1 MRLWDYPFV
10 LLCVACMFL
19 GINAQVSS
27 TGATVTYPTGAVVY
41 TFKSGGTI
49 TFSANI
55 TFDLLIVGG
64 GGGGGI
70 SYGGGGGGGGIV
82 YATGVSR
89 TAGSYSISVASW
101 RGPSGTGH
109 SSSAFG
115 GYAYGGGAGG
125 SGIGNSGGSGGNG
138 GGGCGGGAGGT
149 ADTIGILPSAPYT
162 TAQLIGGQVGGT
174 VDQGSYSGGKGGGGY
189 SSAITGTSV
198 LYANGGG
205 GYTGW
210 SMGSSNA
217 PYTGGGGG
225 GGSGGDIGSE
235 GIVVI
240 RILIPT
246 SCPFGQ
252 YIGAV
257 SCLPCTN
264 GGVGAT
270 YTGSGT
276 TSTNCPV
283 SCLAG
288 YYRVNSANCG
298 PCTNAGV
305 GGNYTGVGTNSTN
318 CPVSCFAGYYRV
330 AFSCV
335 CVSGSYGVGGTCV
348 GFYRTTTNVPP
359 TTLPSDPGGNVLISG
374 VLTVAGKT
382 FQSTVSDVQ
391 FYDWA
396 GRFGWGVVYHIVG
409 GGFGPGSEA
418 MSTPTYDN
426 NGQYI
431 GSAGLVVDGTTVMGF
446 LLQLH
451 MSNTVAIRS
460 YSYSGIGCGSVLA
473 GSVDGSTWTQVPT
486 TVPGRDCT
494 CDAGDSLRVSC
505 AQQQVVRVLSNASFA
520 HLALIGTS
528 DCACGKKQTWE
539 GLNFMGYYDLTFQ
552 AFDGGAA
559 QCAKTCATGTVAH
572 CDLMGNTV
580 CCGPGYTFQDG
591 VSTTPDCEA
600 CAAGTYSSDGG
611 ACVPCTNAG
620 VGGSYTGALGITTPN
635 CPVSCFAGYYQAA
648 FTCLSCPIGTFSLA
662 NSTYCSACTNGGVG
676 RTFTSSGT
684 TSSNCQIVCSAGYY
698 PVGAV
703 CMQCAVG
710 RYSGVNSTNC
720 SACTNTPATG
730 FVFTRAGTN
739 STNCRVSSIGATS
752 EQVSSAEATITT
764 SGVFAVYSFSTG
776 VTSGISGFITFITT
790 KTVDLLIVG
799 GGGGGG
805 NDVGGGGGGGGIV
818 YATGVSISPGTY
830 DVVVGAGGASTTN
843 GYTSSVFGASAY
855 GGGYGGCCKASVGAS
870 GANGGGGSFQGI
882 GGKGLDG
889 GSATTIGILPTV
901 PATTAQLVGG
911 YSGAYG
917 DLHGGGGGGAGGLP
931 GWGFLGDGGAGYLC
945 DITGTSLYWSGGGGG
960 GAAHIASSAGGS
972 GGSGGGGNGMG
983 LSASGSGNSGGTN
996 TGGGGGGGKPGS
1008 NGGTGG
1014 SGIVVIRVYPP
1025 PPTSC
1030 PSGQYIGTIS
1040 CQPCTYGGV
1049 GVIYTGFGTNSTNC
1063 PVRCSAG
1070 YYQVAFSC
1078 LSCPIGKFSLANQT
1092 GASSCQPCT
1101 NAGVGGNYTGFG
1113 TTSTNCP
1120 VSCFAGYYQA
1130 AFFCLSCP
1138 IGMFSLAT
1146 STDCSAC
1153 TNLGVGRTFASFGT
1167 TSSNCPTVCAAGY
1180 YAVGATCSQCA
1191 VGRYSGANSTNCS
1204 VCTNTLAAGSVFTTA
1219 GTNSTNCQV
1228 GCAAGYAYGTA
1239 SSACMRC
1246 SAGEFLYSKR

>member
-1 MRLWDYPFV
+1 MS
-10 LLCVACMFL
+10 

-41 TFKSGGTI
+41 TFLSGGTI
-49 TFSANI
+49 TFSATI

-70 SYGGGGGGGGIV
+70 SQGGGGGGGGIV

-89 TAGSYSISVASW
+89 TAGSYSISVATW
-101 RGPSGTGH
+101 RAPGGTGH
-109 SSSAFG
+109 SSSAFD
-115 GYAYGGGAGG
+115 GYAFGGGAGG

-149 ADTIGILPSAPYT
+149 ADSIGILPSAPYT
-162 TAQLIGGQVGGT
+162 TAQLIGGQIGGT
-174 VDQGSYSGGKGGGGY
+174 VAQGSYSGGKGGGGY

-288 YYRVNSANCG
+288 YYSVNSANCG

-318 CPVSCFAGYYRV
+318 CPVSCFAGYV
-330 AFSCV
+330 QMGFSCL
-335 CVSGSYGVGGTCV
+335 
-348 GFYRTTTNVPP
+348 VP
-359 TTLPSDPGGNVLISG
+359 
-374 VLTVAGKT
+374 
-382 FQSTVSDVQ
+382 
-391 FYDWA
+391 
-396 GRFGWGVVYHIVG
+396 
-409 GGFGPGSEA
+409 
-418 MSTPTYDN
+418 
-426 NGQYI
+426 
-431 GSAGLVVDGTTVMGF
+431 
-446 LLQLH
+446 
-451 MSNTVAIRS
+451 
-460 YSYSGIGCGSVLA
+460 
-473 GSVDGSTWTQVPT
+473 
-486 TVPGRDCT
+486 
-494 CDAGDSLRVSC
+494 
-505 AQQQVVRVLSNASFA
+505 
-520 HLALIGTS
+520 
-528 DCACGKKQTWE
+528 
-539 GLNFMGYYDLTFQ
+539 
-552 AFDGGAA
+552 
-559 QCAKTCATGTVAH
+559 
-572 CDLMGNTV
+572 
-580 CCGPGYTFQDG
+580 
-591 VSTTPDCEA
+591 
-600 CAAGTYSSDGG
+600 
-611 ACVPCTNAG
+611 
-620 VGGSYTGALGITTPN
+620 
-635 CPVSCFAGYYQAA
+635 
-648 FTCLSCPIGTFSLA
+648 
-662 NSTYCSACTNGGVG
+662 
-676 RTFTSSGT
+676 
-684 TSSNCQIVCSAGYY
+684 
-698 PVGAV
+698 
-703 CMQCAVG
+703 
-710 RYSGVNSTNC
+710 VNST
-720 SACTNTPATG
+720 G
-730 FVFTRAGTN
+730 
-739 STNCRVSSIGATS
+739 
-752 EQVSSAEATITT
+752 ATITYPT
-764 SGVFAVYSFSTG
+764 GATVYSFTD
-776 VTSGISGFITFITT
+776 SGSITFAVTT
-790 KTVDLLIVG
+790 TVDLLIVG

-805 NDVGGGGGGGGIV
+805 GFTEGGGGGGGGSV
-818 YATGVSISPGTY
+818 YARGISIPAGAY
-830 DVVVGAGGASTTN
+830 AVVVGGGGQKSIPPEYLNSN
-843 GYTSSVFGASAY
+843 GNPSSVFGASAY
-855 GGGYGGCCKASVGAS
+855 GGGGGAGAAFNPGRS
-870 GANGGGGSFQGI
+870 GANGGGGTNSG
-882 GGKGLDG
+882 DYWANRWETNPG
-889 GSATTIGILPTV
+889 GSAGTIGILPTF
-901 PATTAQLVGG
+901 PSTKAQLIGGRAGQTPPARPFPYLSGG
-911 YSGAYG
+911 YGGGGFTSDITGASLSYAN
-917 DLHGGGGGGAGGLP
+917 GGGGGIA
-931 GWGFLGDGGAGYLC
+931 
-945 DITGTSLYWSGGGGG
+945 GTSGVSN
-960 GAAHIASSAGGS
+960 AA
-972 GGSGGGGNGMG
+972 
-983 LSASGSGNSGGTN
+983 LP
-996 TGGGGGGGKPGS
+996 GGGGGGGDAAGP
-1008 NGGTGG
+1008 GG
-1014 SGIVVIRVYPP
+1014 SGIVVIRINLPTQTSCPSGQYYGVDGTCVGFYRTTINLPPTTLPSDPGGNMLISDVLSVTGNTYQATLTDVYIAFGIYYQVRGGGLGPGSFIFTAQNWNAGQYYGSAGLVVDGSTVSGWVVQLHMSYP
-1025 PPTSC
+1025 EKISSLSYKGTGCGGVLAGSVDGSTWTRVNTTAGTRDCNLAVNQVIFVLNNTASFAHLALIVPSDCNCGLGYVVYYDLTFQAFDGGVAECAKTCATGMVTHCDPMGNTVCCDPGYTFLGGVSTACEACAVGKYSSNGTTCAPCTNAGVGRIYTGFGTNSTNCPLLPTSC

-1049 GVIYTGFGTNSTNC
+1049 GAIYTGFGTNSTNC

-1092 GASSCQPCT
+1092 GASSCQACT
-1101 NAGVGGNYTGFG
+1101 NAGVGGSYTGFG

-1130 AFFCLSCP
+1130 ALSCLSCP
-1138 IGMFSLAT
+1138 IGTFSLAT

-1167 TSSNCPTVCAAGY
+1167 TSTNCLTVCAAGY
-1180 YAVGATCSQCA
+1180 YAVGANCSQCA

-1219 GTNSTNCQV
+1219 GTNSTNCLV

-1246 SAGEFLYSKR
+1246 SAGEFLYNVIICSARDAPVAVAVWHMFDKWSGCTYGPPAVYQLYIIQYANLPQYNRRMVPVCLVP